1 MKHPILH
8 SDLHAAARFV
18 LAAKFRTLRDLEQL
32 SAVCAVVS
40 AIAALVHELQ
50 KERGVWNIHLGSG
63 GRQFSEQIAPQ
74 TALCQKYEQELRA
87 RFNDLDRMVHGA
99 ALFGDIRRALADLD
113 ALPDLRERAGRLAV
127 APKDSFAFFCG
138 LIGALLSAVSTATDV
153 TSDPVVSRALIAA
166 FNLMQGKE
174 QAGQERATGAAGFS
188 AGRFDAGLHRRFAA
202 LITGQNRS
210 FAIVAENIAPE
221 QAEALRAA
229 LSDQAEFERMRRVAH
244 DGGLSGALEGIEG
257 PAWFAAATQ
266 RIDAIKRV
274 EDRLIADLG
283 DACATALAKARQDFA
298 APLANAT
305 PWLRLIGWWT
315 RRRLTAQA
323 RWSERLAQAMRAAA
337 LPSNSLPSTA
347 LPSNAPDWARD
358 AQRLFRDGLGNTASL
373 AAQQQQERNRSE
385 ERQQILEDAVHD
397 FGNSSDSALST
408 MADMAARMRDN
419 AQRMAEVAG
428 QNSER
433 SLSMASASRQ
443 SLDGV
448 RTVAKA
454 AEELSAAIHDIN
466 RQTEETLRIT
476 AAAVSEVERTNG
488 TVGGLHDAAN
498 QIGKVV
504 GLIHEIAG
512 QTNLLALNAT
522 IEAARAGEAGK
533 GFAVVAGEVK
543 SLATQTARATD
554 DIARQVQAIQNA
566 ALATV
571 DTIASIRDTVAS
583 MDGVITRI
591 AAALA
596 QQEAATDRIAA
607 TIQDVADGA
616 QTMSGAVEGVAGAAD
631 DTGTMAGRVLDAAR
645 ALDGLTRTLRG
656 DLTGFIETVRVA

>member
-1 MKHPILH
+1 MIRMKHPILH

-32 SAVCAVVS
+32 SAVCTVVS
-40 AIAALVHELQ
+40 ATAALIHELQ

-63 GRQFSEQIAPQ
+63 GRRFSEQIAPQ
-74 TALCQKYEQELRA
+74 AALCQKYEQELRA
-87 RFNDLDRMVHGA
+87 RFAELDRMVHGA

-113 ALPDLRERAGRLAV
+113 ALPDLRERAGRLAL
-127 APKDSFAFFCG
+127 APKDTFAFFCG
-138 LIGALLSAVSTATDV
+138 LIGALLSAVSAATDV
-153 TSDPVVSRALIAA
+153 SSDPVVSRALIAA

-202 LITGQNRS
+202 LITAQNRS
-210 FAIVAENIAPE
+210 FAVVAENVAPE
-221 QAEALRAA
+221 QAEALRVA
-229 LSDQAEFERMRRVAH
+229 LSDQADFERMRRVAR
-244 DGGLSGALEGIEG
+244 DGGLSGALDDVEG
-257 PAWFAAATQ
+257 PAWFAAATR

-283 DACATALAKARQDFA
+283 GACATALAKARQDFA

-305 PWLRLIGWWT
+305 LRLRLIGWWT

-323 RWSERLAQAMRAAA
+323 RWSERVAHAMRAAA
-337 LPSNSLPSTA
+337 LPSN
-347 LPSNAPDWARD
+347 APEWARD
-358 AQRLFRDGLGNTASL
+358 AQRLFQEGLGDTASL
-373 AAQQQQERNRSE
+373 AAQQQQERDRSE

-397 FGNSSDSALST
+397 FGSSSDSALST
-408 MADMAARMRDN
+408 MADMAGRMRDS
-419 AQRMAEVAG
+419 AQRMAEMAG
-428 QNSER
+428 QNSQR

-476 AAAVSEVERTNG
+476 ATAVSEVERTNG

-522 IEAARAGEAGK
+522 IEAARAGESGK

-543 SLATQTARATD
+543 TLATQTTRATD
-554 DIARQVQAIQNA
+554 DIARQVQAIQDA

-571 DTIASIRDTVAS
+571 GTIAAIRDAVAS
-583 MDGVITRI
+583 MDGVITRV

-631 DTGTMAGRVLDAAR
+631 DTGAMAGRVLDAAR
-645 ALDGLTRTLRG
+645 DLDGLTRTLRG
-656 DLTGFIETVRVA
+656 DLKGFIDTVRVA

>member
-40 AIAALVHELQ
+40 AVAALVHELQ

-63 GRQFSEQIAPQ
+63 GRRFSEQIAPQ

-113 ALPDLRERAGRLAV
+113 ALPDLRERAGRLAL

-188 AGRFDAGLHRRFAA
+188 VGRFDAGLHRRFAA

-210 FAIVAENIAPE
+210 FAIVADNVAPE

-229 LSDQAEFERMRRVAH
+229 LSDQAEFERMRRVVR

-283 DACATALAKARQDFA
+283 DACATALAKARQDFS

-323 RWSERLAQAMRAAA
+323 RWSERLAQAMRATA
-337 LPSNSLPSTA
+337 LPSNA
-347 LPSNAPDWARD
+347 LPLNAPDWARD
-358 AQRLFRDGLGNTASL
+358 AQRLFRDGLGNAASL

-408 MADMAARMRDN
+408 MADMAGQMRDN

-428 QNSER
+428 QNSQR

-476 AAAVSEVERTNG
+476 TTAVSEVERTNG

-554 DIARQVQAIQNA
+554 DIARQVQAIQDA

-583 MDGVITRI
+583 MDGVITRV

-631 DTGTMAGRVLDAAR
+631 DTGAMAGRVLDAAR

-656 DLTGFIETVRVA
+656 DLQGFIETVRAA